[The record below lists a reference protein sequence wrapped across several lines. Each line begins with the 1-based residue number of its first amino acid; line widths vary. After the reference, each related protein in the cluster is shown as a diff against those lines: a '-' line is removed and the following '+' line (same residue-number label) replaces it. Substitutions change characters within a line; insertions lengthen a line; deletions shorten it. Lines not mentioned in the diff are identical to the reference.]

1 MRCGVNSLKCVL
13 QPIAQHFSVTG
24 EENAEY
30 FQALLPVW
38 TKAQNDA
45 KRKRAVDAKNRR
57 RMRCHDHRRRRVNKC
72 DDAINTY
79 M

>member
-1 MRCGVNSLKCVL
+1 MRCGVISLKCVL

-45 KRKRAVDAKNRR
+45 KRKRAVDDKNRR
-57 RMRCHDHRRRRVNKC
+57 RMRCHDRRRRRVNKC
-72 DDAINTY
+72 DDAI
-79 M
+79 

>member
-1 MRCGVNSLKCVL
+1 MRCGVISLKCVL

-45 KRKRAVDAKNRR
+45 KRKRAVDDKNRR
-57 RMRCHDHRRRRVNKC
+57 RMRCHDRRRRRV
-72 DDAINTY
+72 TQ